1 MTILLHS
8 KLGPAEVSALIS
20 ICANACQPCAA
31 LITVINLD
39 CRVGQSVRILSSFHA
54 YPISTSRSHNMSPVD
69 PLEEL

>member
-39 CRVGQSVRILSSFHA
+39 CRVGQSVRSLLCAHVLQSDEVMFLIAEGFA
-54 YPISTSRSHNMSPVD
+54 PPA
-69 PLEEL
+69 P